1 MILWY
6 DCDALNAFLLSQLFI
21 DEGYQGMGYGKA
33 AAGMALDLM
42 RQDGKYS
49 KVVLCYIDGN
59 DAARK
64 LYESIGFRITDRD
77 EDEIIMEMML

>member
-1 MILWY
+1 
-6 DCDALNAFLLSQLFI
+6 
-21 DEGYQGMGYGKA
+21 MGYGKTA
-33 AAGMALDLM
+33 TRMALELM
-42 RQDGKYS
+42 RQDGKYD

-64 LYESIGFRITDRD
+64 LYEDFGFRVTDRD